1 MMDGDGDGGWYF
13 SGGLRGRVVIMI
25 SVGDCG
31 G

>member
-1 MMDGDGDGGWYF
+1 MMDSDWGWF
-13 SGGLRGRVVIMI
+13 LSGGLRGRVVIMI

>member
-1 MMDGDGDGGWYF
+1 MIDGDGGWYF